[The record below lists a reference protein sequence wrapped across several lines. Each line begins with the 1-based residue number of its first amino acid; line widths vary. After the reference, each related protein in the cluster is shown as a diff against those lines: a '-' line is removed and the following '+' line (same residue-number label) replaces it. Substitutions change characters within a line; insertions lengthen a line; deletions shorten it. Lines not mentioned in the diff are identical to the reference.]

1 MSAIM
6 MVHNNNIKSVSVAA
20 TPVLTLSYVLN
31 NSSSWPGSGTTI
43 TDLSGNGYN
52 GTLVNSPT
60 YTSTSITTATGGFSP
75 KCISTSYNLPNR
87 NWSVRVIA
95 NVSSTQTYWAT
106 IWGNDSYSANQG
118 FFAYSSSLNNMFV
131 GATGAGG
138 GVSYFG
144 TFQGTTRQFDYT
156 YDGTNYKIYYNGN
169 LMATSTTYSPPTVAT
184 NGLYF
189 GSRHQN
195 SGGATF
201 TDGCNATFYLMQVY
215 TGAVLSASQIL
226 TDYTNNKV
234 TYGI

>member
-1 MSAIM
+1 M
-6 MVHNNNIKSVSVAA
+6 MVHNNNIRNVVAA

-52 GTLVNSPT
+52 GTLVNSPSF
-60 YTSTSITTATGGFSP
+60 TSTSITTATGGFSP
-75 KCISTSYNLPNR
+75 KCITTNYNLPNR

-95 NVSSTQTYWAT
+95 NISSTQTYWAT
-106 IWGNDSYSANQG
+106 IWGNDYYSGNQG

-131 GATGAGG
+131 GATGSGG
-138 GVSYFG
+138 GISYFG
-144 TFQGTTRQFDYT
+144 SFQGTTRQFDYT
-156 YDGTNYKIYYNGN
+156 YDGTNYKIYYNGS

-195 SGGATF
+195 TGGATF

-215 TGAVLSASQIL
+215 TGAVLSASQISS
-226 TDYTNNKV
+226 DYANNKLI
-234 TYGI
+234 YGI